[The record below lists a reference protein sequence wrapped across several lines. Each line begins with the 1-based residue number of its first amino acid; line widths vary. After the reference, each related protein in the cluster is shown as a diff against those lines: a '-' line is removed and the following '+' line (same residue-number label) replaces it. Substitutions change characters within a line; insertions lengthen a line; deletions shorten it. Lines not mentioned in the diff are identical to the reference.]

1 MKRKIL
7 DCLMVI
13 LLMLLMAYSLTG
25 KSVHIYLGTI
35 MALCFFWH
43 HLMNKQ
49 WHRLLFKKSFSLN
62 NRFFIINILLFFD
75 MILLI
80 VSGFILAGI
89 LPLSTIFA
97 RKIHLIC
104 SYWGFV
110 LMSIHTGMHIKGFVF
125 QLHKYFEHHS
135 YFITQLLFVVIPMF
149 IGVFGLFMLV
159 KYQLISYLF
168 MLSEFVYTP
177 PVSIIQFIL
186 EYTAIML
193 LIIEVTYIYEKRRK
207 S

>member
-7 DCLMVI
+7 NGVMII
-13 LLMLLMAYSLTG
+13 LLILLMAYPLTG
-25 KSVHIYLGTI
+25 KSIHIYLGSI
-35 MALCFFWH
+35 MALCFLCH

-49 WHRLLFKKSFSLN
+49 WYRLLSKKSFSLN
-62 NRFFIINILLFFD
+62 NRFVIINTLLFFD
-75 MILLI
+75 VIFLIL
-80 VSGFILAGI
+80 SGLTMANI
-89 LPLSTIFA
+89 LPLSTVLA

-110 LMSIHTGMHIKGFVF
+110 LMSIHAGMHIKGLLV
-125 QLHKYFEHHS
+125 QLHKRFDNQS

-149 IGVFGLFMLV
+149 IGVFGLFMIV
-159 KYQLISYLF
+159 KYRFVSYLF

-177 PVSIIQFIL
+177 PVSIGQFIL

-207 S
+207 A